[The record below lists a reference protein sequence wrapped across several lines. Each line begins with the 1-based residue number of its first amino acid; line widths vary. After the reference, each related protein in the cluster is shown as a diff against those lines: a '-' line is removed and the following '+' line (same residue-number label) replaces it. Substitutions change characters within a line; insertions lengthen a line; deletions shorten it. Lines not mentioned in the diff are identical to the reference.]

1 MGGAASTN
9 ATHPEVVTLVAT
21 VPAHRMQISL
31 NTEVALRLGPGPDTA
46 LGPML
51 ALCSTLPLGACPGAL
66 TERGCGAAGSDA
78 ALGPNSAHGPTPARA
93 SGKNAQ
99 NNHTTPTPH
108 SPSAGVL
115 ARQTNR
121 KAVGV
126 V

>member
-21 VPAHRMQISL
+21 VPAHRMQTSL
-31 NTEVALRLGPGPDTA
+31 NTEVALQLGPGPDTA

-66 TERGCGAAGSDA
+66 TERGCGAPNS
-78 ALGPNSAHGPTPARA
+78 ALGPTLARA

-99 NNHTTPTPH
+99 NDHTAPTSH
-108 SPSAGVL
+108 SPSVGVL
-115 ARQTNR
+115 ARETNR